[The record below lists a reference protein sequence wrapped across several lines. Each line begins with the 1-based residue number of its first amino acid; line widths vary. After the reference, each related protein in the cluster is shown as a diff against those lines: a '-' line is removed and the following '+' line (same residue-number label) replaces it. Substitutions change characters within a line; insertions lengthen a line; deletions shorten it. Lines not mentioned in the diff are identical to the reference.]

1 MEKKE
6 NNFAHE
12 NTWRIRN
19 DIDLKCWIR
28 IRIEINKDPKHSFNK
43 LLQIFNIKSDLIQI
57 HNAGRDV
64 KLLYLAPFGRI
75 FDWCVLFTRPS
86 ACRAVGGGRRLPQ
99 KQAHCQRNGGVSHDP
114 MDIFELMHTSLSRR
128 STFTHSRFMSISTA
142 DPDPG

>member
-64 KLLYLAPFGRI
+64 KLLTLHRLVGFLTG
-75 FDWCVLFTRPS
+75 VS
-86 ACRAVGGGRRLPQ
+86 SSRAHWPVARLGGGGAFP
-99 KQAHCQRNGGVSHDP
+99 RNKP
-114 MDIFELMHTSLSRR
+114 
-128 STFTHSRFMSISTA
+128 TA
-142 DPDPG
+142 SATVLCRMTLWTYLN